1 MNTLEYYNSIKDKHP
16 FTHISLHSIL
26 KRKETRCREYLDV
39 RYRKY
44 LDMMDIFYL
53 YKETDTHFLFLVF
66 LEDNGE
72 IECISG
78 YIPDMRDFII
88 LTRDKSNTSLIE
100 YFFHLFD
107 QAQYPVYPG
116 YIPESVSEI
125 TKEFTQHYVNR
136 K

>member
-16 FTHISLHSIL
+16 FTHISLHSTL
-26 KRKETRCREYLDV
+26 KRRERGYRGIMYKE
-39 RYRKY
+39 Y

-53 YKETDTHFLFLVF
+53 YKEMDTHFLFLVF

-72 IECISG
+72 IECISDH
-78 YIPDMRDFII
+78 ISRMRDFII
-88 LTRDKSNTSLIE
+88 LTRDKSNTSMIE
-100 YFFHLFD
+100 YFLHLFD

-116 YIPESVSEI
+116 YIPESVSDI